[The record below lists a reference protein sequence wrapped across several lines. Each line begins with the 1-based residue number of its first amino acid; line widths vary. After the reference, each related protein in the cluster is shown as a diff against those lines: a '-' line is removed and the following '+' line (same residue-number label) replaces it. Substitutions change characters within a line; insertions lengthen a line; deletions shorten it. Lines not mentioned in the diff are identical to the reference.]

1 MTVKTL
7 FMKDV
12 MTGSSLGV
20 GKRPQWAGVCAVQE
34 WGYGL
39 EFTASSKNA
48 WPGHICNSQHKI
60 VKWGWGYYG
69 DRTHW
74 PSTLSQMTQ
83 IKWEILFLI

>member
-20 GKRPQWAGVCAVQE
+20 GKRSQWAGVCAVQE

-48 WPGHICNSQHKI
+48 WPGHIC
-60 VKWGWGYYG
+60 
-69 DRTHW
+69 
-74 PSTLSQMTQ
+74 L
-83 IKWEILFLI
+83 